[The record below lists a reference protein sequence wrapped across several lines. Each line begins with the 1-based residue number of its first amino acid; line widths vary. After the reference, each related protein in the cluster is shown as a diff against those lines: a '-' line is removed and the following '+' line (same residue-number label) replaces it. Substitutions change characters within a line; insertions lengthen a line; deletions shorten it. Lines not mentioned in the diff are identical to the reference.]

1 VSAAPA
7 RRRTFPLVPRRP
19 LAGTAFGS
27 VRSSRRGAGTDV
39 VGSRPY
45 APGDRLASIDW
56 AASARLSTAT
66 GGDDFVVRQT
76 RADDA
81 PEVIVAV
88 DRSPS
93 MALAPADLP
102 FLSKPAAVRE
112 VVAAIVASAR
122 AARAEIGWLDVGP
135 GGTQWI
141 APKNVVSEAFVAGTL
156 ARPHDAPAGSVGEA
170 LRALARHQV
179 DARPGTF
186 VFLVSDFLAPP
197 PRSAWLPLLRR
208 GLDPVPVRVQDP
220 VWEASFPDA
229 AGVLL
234 PVGDPAGGRAAGI
247 VLTPAQVRSR
257 RDANEVRHAGLLA
270 ELRGLGVDVV
280 DVDDAAA
287 AAVDAAFARWAA
299 RRRALA
305 RAGGAR

>member
-1 VSAAPA
+1 VTAT

-27 VRSSRRGAGTDV
+27 VRSIRRGAGTDV

-45 APGDRLASIDW
+45 VPGDRLASIDW

-66 GGDDFVVRQT
+66 GGDEFVVRQT

-81 PEVIVAV
+81 PQVVVVV

-102 FLSKPAAVRE
+102 FLAKPDAVRE

-135 GGTQWI
+135 HGTQWL
-141 APKNVVSEAFVAGTL
+141 APRNVLSEAVVEGTL
-156 ARPHDAPAGSVGEA
+156 GRPHDAPADAVEQA
-170 LRALARHQV
+170 LAALARHQV
-179 DARPGTF
+179 DVRAGAF

-197 PRSAWLPLLRR
+197 AAGSWLPLLRR

-220 VWEASFPDA
+220 VWEASFPDV
-229 AGVLL
+229 AGVLM
-234 PVGDPAGGRAAGI
+234 PVADPAGGRAAGV
-247 VLTPAQVRSR
+247 VLTRAQVRAR
-257 RDANEVRHAGLLA
+257 REANEARQASLLA
-270 ELRGLGVDVV
+270 LLRRRGIDVV
-280 DVDDAAA
+280 DVDDASA
-287 AAVDAAFARWAA
+287 AAVDAAFQRWAA

-305 RAGGAR
+305 RAVAVR

>member
-1 VSAAPA
+1 MTST

-45 APGDRLASIDW
+45 VPGDRLASIDW

-66 GGDDFVVRQT
+66 GGDEFVVRQT

-81 PEVIVAV
+81 PQVVVVV
-88 DRSPS
+88 DRAPS
-93 MALAPADLP
+93 LALAPPDLP
-102 FLSKPAAVRE
+102 FLAKPAAVRE
-112 VVAAIVASAR
+112 AVAAIVASAR

-135 GGTQWI
+135 RGTQWV
-141 APKNVVSEAFVAGTL
+141 APRNVLSEALVAGAL
-156 ARPHDAPAGSVGEA
+156 AREHDAPADSVARA
-170 LRALARHQV
+170 LEALARHQV
-179 DARPGTF
+179 DVRPGTF
-186 VFLVSDFLAPP
+186 VFVVSDFLEPP
-197 PRSAWLPLLRR
+197 AARAWLPLLRR

-220 VWEASFPDA
+220 LWEASFPDV

-234 PVGDPAGGRAAGI
+234 PVGAPAGGRATGV
-247 VLTPAQVRSR
+247 VLTRAQVRAR
-257 RDANEVRHAGLLA
+257 REANEARHASLLA
-270 ELRGLGVDVV
+270 DLRGRGVDVV
-280 DVDDAAA
+280 DVDDASAA
-287 AAVDAAFARWAA
+287 AIDAAFARWAA

-305 RAGGAR
+305 RAVAVR

>member
-1 VSAAPA
+1 VTST

-27 VRSSRRGAGTDV
+27 VRSIRRGAGTDV

-45 APGDRLASIDW
+45 VPGDRLASIDW

-66 GGDDFVVRQT
+66 GGDEFVVRQT

-81 PEVIVAV
+81 PQVVIAV

-93 MALAPADLP
+93 MALAPPDLP
-102 FLSKPAAVRE
+102 FLAKPAAVRE
-112 VVAAIVASAR
+112 AVAAIVASAR
-122 AARAEIGWLDVGP
+122 AARAEIGWLDVGAH
-135 GGTQWI
+135 GTQWL
-141 APKNVVSEAFVAGTL
+141 APRNVLSEAAVEGTL
-156 ARPHDAPAGSVGEA
+156 GRAHDAPADA
-170 LRALARHQV
+170 LARALEALARHHV
-179 DARPGTF
+179 DVRPGTF

-197 PRSAWLPLLRR
+197 AASTWLPLLRR

-220 VWEASFPDA
+220 VWEASFPDV

-234 PVGDPAGGRAAGI
+234 PLGDPAGGRATGL
-247 VLTPAQVRSR
+247 VLTHAQVRAR
-257 RDANEVRHAGLLA
+257 REANEVRHASLLA
-270 ELRGLGVDVV
+270 ELRGRGIDVV
-280 DVDDAAA
+280 DVADASAAA
-287 AAVDAAFARWAA
+287 IDAAFARWAA

-305 RAGGAR
+305 RAVAIR